1 MPSSI
6 TTLSPV
12 CRGIAPAA
20 AGIALLVA
28 GAAYLP
34 ESRALPGT
42 AQARDAALNAPDEGE
57 ALVLKIARRLER
69 LPGRRLAAM
78 STEAAADTGTQSDTM
93 PTDGL
98 TAEPAPTPRPMVVLP
113 SAGFGGKL
121 LLTGGVSQIEGAA
134 GGGLVPWAV
143 IGGYGT
149 SGQWGANVFA
159 TRLRTGDFGL
169 DSYGLAVGIN
179 DRVELSVAR
188 QSFDTRAAGAA
199 LGLGAGFKFEQNIVG
214 AKVRLLGDAVLDSDQ
229 WMPQVSAGVQAKQ
242 NLQGSVVR
250 AVGARSDAGTDVYL
264 SATKLLL
271 GQGVLLNGTV
281 RWTRANQLGLLGFG
295 GDLSDSYS
303 PQGEFSAAYL
313 LSRQLAVGGEYRTK
327 PNNLSFAREQSAWD
341 GFLAWAPTKN
351 VSVTLAYVA
360 LGDVATL
367 RKQRGWYVSA
377 QAGF

>member
-1 MPSSI
+1 M
-6 TTLSPV
+6 
-12 CRGIAPAA
+12 
-20 AGIALLVA
+20 LVA

-34 ESRALPGT
+34 DSQALP
-42 AQARDAALNAPDEGE
+42 ASPSSRVPVQAESDEADGLKLKLAL
-57 ALVLKIARRLER
+57 RLER
-69 LPGRRLAAM
+69 LPSRQLAAL
-78 STEAAADTGTQSDTM
+78 STEAGATPATQSDFL
-93 PTDGL
+93 PTDGMA
-98 TAEPAPTPRPMVVLP
+98 AEPVRQPKSRVALP
-113 SAGFGGKL
+113 PAGYSGKL

-149 SGQWGANVFA
+149 TGQWGANVFA
-159 TRLRTGDFGL
+159 TRVRTSDFGL
-169 DSYGLAVGIN
+169 DSYGFAVGVN

-214 AKVRLLGDAVLDSDQ
+214 AKVRVLGDAVLDPDQ
-229 WMPQVSAGVQAKQ
+229 WTPQVSVGLQAKQ
-242 NLQGSVVR
+242 NLQGAVVR
-250 AVGARSDAGTDVYL
+250 AVGARSDSGTDLYV

-271 GQGVLLNGTV
+271 GQGVLLNGTL

-327 PNNLSFAREQSAWD
+327 PNNLSFAREQNAWD

-360 LGDVATL
+360 LGDIATV
-367 RKQRGWYVSA
+367 RRQRGWYVSA